1 MKKANLL
8 MEDVPRK
15 PFTVMESPTII
26 TRANGTKAYKLSG
39 VFQNFE
45 EVNLNNRVYPESIW
59 DKQLSEGSEFHTR
72 LSNNLALGLVE
83 HPADGITDLG
93 RVALRVTEA
102 RKATPEEILA
112 SEGKLHS
119 GDIVGSL
126 ELLETPQGQI
136 LIALTEAGIPWGV
149 SSRGNGSIREGS
161 ADHDIVDDD
170 FQLET
175 WDAVFSPSV
184 ARAIP
189 SLLKESTNTAKLTE
203 SISKLDKTWE
213 PIKLTEAKPS
223 APPAPA
229 APVAAP
235 AATTVPTPTQAQ
247 TPAPTVTEQT
257 AKPTPPTTKMN
268 KLQEMRSLKT
278 EATTLGLALQGKIR
292 AMKPSDRIGFIE
304 QIDSLRYKIG
314 ALVSEDPSIKAI
326 AEGTDGQLSA
336 LALKLDEEFGDEF
349 PAAGGAPAA
358 EGPPAGGPPADPA
371 APPTEEPAA
380 EDEVV
385 ATLQSAADK
394 LRELGGED
402 PAAEEAAA
410 GLDDLADR
418 VSEVDADAE
427 GMEDVN
433 VEELPLESRRV
444 IRAVQ
449 RRLKVAEAQLVRMGT
464 GAVRLLD
471 KHKKLTEA
479 NAAGGKFEGHT
490 IQEWATAAKE
500 LAKTSKTAVAE
511 SLTVGRQYLKAKNPT
526 FYTENAAKIEAFTK
540 YADFVAFVESALKP
554 AAAPAKTTPGA
565 PAPVA
570 ESRKPNAPA
579 PTPSKPAPTPLAED
593 VHPQVAFNTRQRAYG
608 QK

>member
-1 MKKANLL
+1 
-8 MEDVPRK
+8 MEEAPRK
-15 PFTVMESPTII
+15 PFAVMESPTII
-26 TRANGTKAYKLSG
+26 TRDNGSKAYRLSG

-102 RKATPEEILA
+102 RKATSEEILA
-112 SEGKLHS
+112 SEGKLHQ

-161 ADHDIVDDD
+161 ADHDVVDDD

-189 SLLKESTNTAKLTE
+189 SLMKESTNKAKLTE

-213 PIKLTEAKPS
+213 PIRLSEAQT
-223 APPAPA
+223 APASVVPVPAPVATPVPAPA
-229 APVAAP
+229 P
-235 AATTVPTPTQAQ
+235 VPTP
-247 TPAPTVTEQT
+247 APKVTEQA
-257 AKPTPPTTKMN
+257 AKPNQPTPKATPMN
-268 KLQEMRSLKT
+268 KLPEMRSLKT
-278 EATTLGLALQGKIR
+278 EATSLQLALKGNIR
-292 AMKPSDRIGFIE
+292 SLKPSERIGFIE
-304 QIDSLRYKIG
+304 KIDDIRYRNSG
-314 ALVSEDPSIKAI
+314 LLSEDSSLKALSESL
-326 AEGTDGQLSA
+326 EGTLSA
-336 LALKLDEEFGDEF
+336 LATALDEEFGDE
-349 PAAGGAPAA
+349 PDAG
-358 EGPPAGGPPADPA
+358 GPPAGGPPAAPEAAPAGPPAGGPPA
-371 APPTEEPAA
+371 APEEGA
-380 EDEVV
+380 EDDAVL

-402 PAAEEAAA
+402 PDAEAVAAE
-410 GLDDLADR
+410 LDDLADR

-433 VEELPLESRRV
+433 VDELPMESKRV

-449 RRLKVAEAQLVRMGT
+449 RRLKVAEAQLARMGA
-464 GAVRLLD
+464 GAVRLLE
-471 KHKKLTEA
+471 KHKKLTESG
-479 NAAGGKFEGHT
+479 AGGKFEGHT
-490 IQEWATAAKE
+490 IQEWATAAKQ
-500 LAKTSKTAVAE
+500 LATKSKASAQE
-511 SLTVGRQYLKAKNPT
+511 SLTVGRQYIKAKNPT
-526 FYTENAAKIEAFTK
+526 FYEANKAKIEAFAK
-540 YADFVAFVESALKP
+540 YDELVAFVESNLKP
-554 AAAPAKTTPGA
+554 SGAPVPAK
-565 PAPVA
+565 PVT
-570 ESRKPNAPA
+570 ESRNPGAPA
-579 PTPSKPAPTPLAED
+579 PTPSKPAAPAPLAEA
-593 VHPQVAFNTRQRAYG
+593 VHPQVAFTTRQRAYG
-608 QK
+608 K